1 MQRAHIMSAA
11 VTVPRRGTGSGGSSS
26 VPERCMRRQ
35 RLVPRRAGGTHG
47 GAPASGRAARDGRR
61 GPCSRA
67 SRAPGRSGRHDS
79 ARPPAGRGLE
89 TCEMNR
95 RTLLARAGFGV
106 AGAVLITGVAGLAV
120 ADEIDGSDVAVDVE
134 IEALPTE
141 GALTMSVAAGSTSLT
156 EVESDDQ
163 ELRQFDGVLPTVTVT
178 DDREDVPEGVFW
190 YVTGQSSAFTAAG
203 VPDIGPDQLGWRPRL
218 LTEENGEVAPGDEVV
233 TSLDEPTAGDNNVG
247 LVGEELL
254 ALALDSSEAR
264 PVGEWEATA
273 DLFLK
278 TERDVAPGSYSAT
291 LTLTLWEDAY

>member
-1 MQRAHIMSAA
+1 
-11 VTVPRRGTGSGGSSS
+11 
-26 VPERCMRRQ
+26 
-35 RLVPRRAGGTHG
+35 
-47 GAPASGRAARDGRR
+47 
-61 GPCSRA
+61 
-67 SRAPGRSGRHDS
+67 
-79 ARPPAGRGLE
+79 
-89 TCEMNR
+89 MNR

-106 AGAVLITGVAGLAV
+106 AGAVLITGAAGLAV

-156 EVESDDQ
+156 EVESVDQ

>member
-1 MQRAHIMSAA
+1 M
-11 VTVPRRGTGSGGSSS
+11 
-26 VPERCMRRQ
+26 
-35 RLVPRRAGGTHG
+35 
-47 GAPASGRAARDGRR
+47 
-61 GPCSRA
+61 
-67 SRAPGRSGRHDS
+67 
-79 ARPPAGRGLE
+79 
-89 TCEMNR
+89 
-95 RTLLARAGFGV
+95 
-106 AGAVLITGVAGLAV
+106 
-120 ADEIDGSDVAVDVE
+120 
-134 IEALPTE
+134 
-141 GALTMSVAAGSTSLT
+141 
-156 EVESDDQ
+156 
-163 ELRQFDGVLPTVTVT
+163 
-178 DDREDVPEGVFW
+178 FW

-233 TSLDEPTAGDNNVG
+233 TSLAEPTAGDNNVG